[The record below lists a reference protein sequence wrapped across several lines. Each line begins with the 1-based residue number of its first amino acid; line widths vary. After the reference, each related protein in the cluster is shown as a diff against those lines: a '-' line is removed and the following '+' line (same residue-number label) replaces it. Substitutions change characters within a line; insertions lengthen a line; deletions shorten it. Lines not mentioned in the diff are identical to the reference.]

1 MLEGDDGD
9 AYMMFFYRRLCD
21 GEEPRRLWL
30 EEEDN
35 GGVGWRRMMAVA
47 IGTTLVHLL
56 ISRRNSE
63 LPKRHIEFDV

>member
-47 IGTTLVHLL
+47 IGTT
-56 ISRRNSE
+56 
-63 LPKRHIEFDV
+63 